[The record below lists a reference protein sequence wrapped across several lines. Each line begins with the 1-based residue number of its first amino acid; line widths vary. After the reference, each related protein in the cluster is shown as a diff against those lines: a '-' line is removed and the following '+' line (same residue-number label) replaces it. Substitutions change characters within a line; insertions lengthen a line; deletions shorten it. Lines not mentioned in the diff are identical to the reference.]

1 MRRLLA
7 IASILL
13 VSFAALPR
21 ANADPVED
29 FYKGKQIRAIVG
41 LPAGN
46 EYDTWVRL
54 LARHWGNFI
63 PGHPT
68 FIVQNM
74 PGAGQ
79 IVAAN
84 YVYNIAEKDGTVLT
98 MTERSLPYQVL
109 LGDPN
114 LRFDPQKF
122 NWIGSPEQTNRGCAA
137 IDGAPVQKA
146 SDLFDKELL
155 MGGDGAGTSVTN
167 TPILLAKLLGMKF
180 KLIDGY
186 ASGVDIVVAMERGE
200 LGGICQTI
208 SGLNATRPGWIASG
222 KFKVLFTMEHD
233 PVPGLNVPTIYE
245 FTKTDDQRQ
254 VIGLYDS
261 SLELGRPIIAPPG
274 VPADRVTALRRS
286 FDAMMADPAFQAE
299 AKQLGFE
306 LTLRKGE
313 VLQAFVD
320 QLMAT
325 PKDVIERVR
334 ALSK

>member
-1 MRRLLA
+1 MRGILA
-7 IASILL
+7 ITSLFL
-13 VSFAALPR
+13 AAFTQLPR
-21 ANADPVED
+21 AHADPVED

-41 LPAGN
+41 LPPGN
-46 EYDTWVRL
+46 DYDTWVRL
-54 LARHWGNFI
+54 LARHWGDFI

-84 YVYNIAEKDGTVLT
+84 YLYNIADKDGTVVT

-137 IDGAPVQKA
+137 IEGAPVQKA
-146 SDLFDKELL
+146 VDLFTHELL

-186 ASGVDIVVAMERGE
+186 PSGVDIVLAMEKGE

-208 SGLNATRPGWIASG
+208 AGLEATRPGWIKSG
-222 KFKVLFTMEHD
+222 KFKVLFTMEHA
-233 PVPGLNVPTIYE
+233 PVPGLDVPTIYD
-245 FTKTDDQRQ
+245 FTKTDEQRQ
-254 VIGLYDS
+254 IIGLYDS

-286 FDAMMADPAFQAE
+286 FEAMMADPAFQAD
-299 AKQLGFE
+299 AKSQGYV

-313 VLQAFVD
+313 MLQSFVD

-325 PKDVIERVR
+325 PKSVIQKVKE
-334 ALSK
+334 LTQ